1 MSFEAGTHEDCLIL
15 CSMNKTVVLKC
26 FSVQSSLIS
35 NRALRYLKFPS
46 LRPLV
51 LLIRSVS
58 GRRWIRGVGGMVLT
72 GKSQNTCNET
82 CPSAI
87 LSTTNFTMSVSG
99 PIPGLRIDRPRI
111 EGPSYKN
118 KIPTSKRTHSMFI
131 TNTSRLILF
140 WKIIAFIV
148 RVVGYAKRDDIY
160 RVYLKTLT
168 NF

>member
-1 MSFEAGTHEDCLIL
+1 
-15 CSMNKTVVLKC
+15 
-26 FSVQSSLIS
+26 
-35 NRALRYLKFPS
+35 
-46 LRPLV
+46 
-51 LLIRSVS
+51 
-58 GRRWIRGVGGMVLT
+58 MVLT